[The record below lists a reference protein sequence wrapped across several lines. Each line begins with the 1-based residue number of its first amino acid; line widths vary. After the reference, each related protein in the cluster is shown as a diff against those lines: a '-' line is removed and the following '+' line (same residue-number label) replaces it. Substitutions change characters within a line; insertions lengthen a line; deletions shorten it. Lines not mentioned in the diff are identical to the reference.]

1 MHKLIRKVFIGFIS
15 MGSMEKLT
23 MQQVS
28 GTYVCV
34 QVIITYIIN
43 KTLKKTTKKNQMLL
57 SHKMLKTAQLT
68 AVNVIHSN

>member
-15 MGSMEKLT
+15 MGSMETLT

-28 GTYVCV
+28 GTYFCV
-34 QVIITYIIN
+34 QVIITYMIN
-43 KTLKKTTKKNQMLL
+43 KTLKKNKKNKQMLL

-68 AVNVIHSN
+68 ALNVIHSN

>member
-43 KTLKKTTKKNQMLL
+43 KTLKKKK
-57 SHKMLKTAQLT
+57 KKTD
-68 AVNVIHSN
+68 AVEP

>member
-43 KTLKKTTKKNQMLL
+43 KTLKKTKKKNMLL

>member
-43 KTLKKTTKKNQMLL
+43 KTLKKTKKKQMLL
-57 SHKMLKTAQLT
+57 SHKMLKIAQLT

>member
-43 KTLKKTTKKNQMLL
+43 KTKKKQMLL

>member
-43 KTLKKTTKKNQMLL
+43 KTLKKTKKKKQMLL

>member
-43 KTLKKTTKKNQMLL
+43 KTLKKKQKKKQMLL

>member
-43 KTLKKTTKKNQMLL
+43 KTLKKTKKKQMLL

>member
-43 KTLKKTTKKNQMLL
+43 KTLKKTTKKKQMLL